1 MRIVIIGAGE
11 VGTSVAANLAPDHD
25 VIVVDTDEQRTE
37 QLQYELDVLTLTG
50 DGTSLSTLETADIA
64 ESDLLLACT
73 DDDRVNLV
81 ACGAAKTVAD
91 PFTIARVRN
100 VDYLRTWQRTGEA
113 FAVDSMVCSVL
124 LTAENI
130 VRIIGL
136 PAAIDIDLFAG
147 GRVHVA
153 EFEIPASSP
162 VAGQTVAE
170 ADRFDSLTFAGL
182 FRNDDLLLPAG
193 DTRIESDDRAAVIGS
208 PESVQAFAL
217 DIGASETPE
226 TADDI
231 AVVGGSEIGY
241 HTARLLEE
249 RSLAA
254 TLIEA
259 NEDRARQIA
268 EDLPETTVMNHDP
281 TDTDFLKRERIDEA
295 DVLVAALN
303 TDEQNLLVAVLAKRL
318 GVDRVLAVVENPEYI
333 TLFEEIGIDVAINPR
348 SVTAEEIT
356 RFSFES
362 AAENLAVLEN
372 DRANVLELEVGPESS
387 LVGRSIQELDA
398 DISGAFVI
406 GAVTRNLSVLTPRG
420 DTELQSGDHIVV
432 FAEPDVATEI
442 ASMA

>member
-1 MRIVIIGAGE
+1 MRVVIIGAGE
-11 VGTSVAANLAPDHD
+11 VGTSVAANLAPDHN

-64 ESDLLLACT
+64 ESDLFLACT
-73 DDDRVNLV
+73 DDDQVNLV

-91 PFTIARVRN
+91 PFTIARVRT

-113 FAVDSMVCSVL
+113 FAVDFMVCSVL
-124 LTAENI
+124 LTAETI

-136 PAAIDIDLFAG
+136 PSAVDIDLFAG
-147 GRVHVA
+147 GRINVA
-153 EFEIPASSP
+153 EFEIPESSP
-162 VAGQTVAE
+162 VAGQTIAE

-193 DTRIESDDRAAVIGS
+193 DTRVEPDDRAVVIGS

-259 NEDRARQIA
+259 DEDRARQIS
-268 EDLPETTVMNHDP
+268 EELPETTVMNHDP
-281 TDTDFLKRERIDEA
+281 TDTDFLERERIDEA
-295 DVLVAALN
+295 DVLVAALG
-303 TDEQNLLVAVLAKRL
+303 TDEQNLLVAVLSKRL
-318 GVDRVLAVVENPEYI
+318 GVERVLAVVENPEYI

-348 SVTAEEIT
+348 GVTAEEIT
-356 RFSFES
+356 RFSFDS

-372 DRANVLELEVGPESS
+372 DRANVLELELGPESS

-398 DISGAFVI
+398 DISGTFVI
-406 GAVTRNLSVLTPRG
+406 GAVIRNLSVLTPRG
-420 DTELQSGDHIVV
+420 DTELEPGDHIVV

>member
-1 MRIVIIGAGE
+1 MRVVIIGAGE

-64 ESDLLLACT
+64 ESDLFLACT
-73 DDDRVNLV
+73 DDDQVNLV

-91 PFTIARVRN
+91 PFTIARVRT

-113 FAVDSMVCSVL
+113 FAVDFMVCSVL
-124 LTAENI
+124 LTAETI

-136 PAAIDIDLFAG
+136 PSAVDIDLFAG
-147 GRVHVA
+147 GRINVA
-153 EFEIPASSP
+153 EFEIPESSP
-162 VAGQTVAE
+162 VAGQTIAE

-193 DTRIESDDRAAVIGS
+193 DTRVEPDDRAVVIGS

-259 NEDRARQIA
+259 DEDRARQIS
-268 EDLPETTVMNHDP
+268 EELPETTVMNHDP
-281 TDTDFLKRERIDEA
+281 TDTDFLERERVDEA
-295 DVLVAALN
+295 DVLVAALG
-303 TDEQNLLVAVLAKRL
+303 TDEQNLLVAVLSKRL
-318 GVDRVLAVVENPEYI
+318 GVERVLAVVENPEYI

-348 SVTAEEIT
+348 GVTAEEIT
-356 RFSFES
+356 RFSFDS
-362 AAENLAVLEN
+362 AAENHAVLEN
-372 DRANVLELEVGPESS
+372 DRANVLELELGPESS

-398 DISGAFVI
+398 DISGTFVI
-406 GAVTRNLSVLTPRG
+406 GAVIRNLSVLTPRG
-420 DTELQSGDHIVV
+420 DTELEPGDHIVV